1 YPHHHDRGRRHQRRP
16 SGQLHDARHRQRR
29 VTECVQPRVER
40 WLRDYRQPAQRF
52 HPAVLRRIGMVRA
65 RVVASAFGTLAL
77 VSMLAAPAPRAAL
90 AANSAGIAF
99 EVPSVVDPMHAMGEP
114 DIGVDPLGRVFSS
127 GPTGTGTQ
135 RSLWYG
141 SVDKGHTYRQIN
153 PGTPPTALSGTKD
166 APGGGDTDIAFD
178 RNSKQYFSDL
188 YALTCLRTATTND
201 GGATA
206 NQQVYPAGCSGVPGA
221 DRQWLAGFDPS
232 PAPRTN
238 TKSAYLKAGGPTPL
252 IYMEYN
258 TLTNGAHWVKSNS
271 NTVPQVPGDPG
282 LTY

>member
-1 YPHHHDRGRRHQRRP
+1 MVTRLPAACSAVPSSCSKEDRHGSCSCCGFFGWH
-16 SGQLHDARHRQRR
+16 
-29 VTECVQPRVER
+29 PRL
-40 WLRDYRQPAQRF
+40 WIDSF
-52 HPAVLRRIGMVRA
+52 
-65 RVVASAFGTLAL
+65 
-77 VSMLAAPAPRAAL
+77 AAPAPRAAL

-201 GGATA
+201 GCATE
-206 NQQVYPAGCSGVPGA
+206 
-221 DRQWLAGFDPS
+221 
-232 PAPRTN
+232 
-238 TKSAYLKAGGPTPL
+238 
-252 IYMEYN
+252 I
-258 TLTNGAHWVKSNS
+258 
-271 NTVPQVPGDPG
+271 
-282 LTY
+282 